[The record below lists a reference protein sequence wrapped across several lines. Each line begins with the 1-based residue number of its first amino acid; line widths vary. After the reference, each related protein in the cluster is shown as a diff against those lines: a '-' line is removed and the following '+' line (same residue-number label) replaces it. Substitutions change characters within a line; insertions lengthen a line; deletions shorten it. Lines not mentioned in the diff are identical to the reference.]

1 MTENMNEWLM
11 RTLMEEEKNELG
23 RFVFWFLVTTLIFF
37 LCQLPFMSEE
47 IIGTLVNP
55 PGAQRPFVQSE
66 EINHKCFGENGRRAH
81 VFSIM
86 HKLGMK

>member
-37 LCQLPFMSEE
+37 FMSTAIYE
-47 IIGTLVNP
+47 
-55 PGAQRPFVQSE
+55 
-66 EINHKCFGENGRRAH
+66 
-81 VFSIM
+81 
-86 HKLGMK
+86 